1 MDKIE
6 AKRIIYEYDF
16 RNYERVYN
24 MDCAI
29 VLTAIIGAKNA
40 QAEIIRNAMKKK

>member
-24 MDCAI
+24 MDCS
-29 VLTAIIGAKNA
+29 
-40 QAEIIRNAMKKK
+40 MF